1 MFRDQ
6 IYMREYQK
14 TLKTCVVY
22 IEKSAINRL
31 LDIPKEQPLAKIL
44 LILLVLKPSFDFPRN
59 QKSPEM
65 PGINS
70 SSDYLKPV
78 KE

>member
-22 IEKSAINRL
+22 IGKSAINRL
-31 LDIPKEQPLAKIL
+31 LDIPKEQSLAQIL
-44 LILLVLKPSFDFPRN
+44 IDFIGT
-59 QKSPEM
+59 KAEF
-65 PGINS
+65 
-70 SSDYLKPV
+70 
-78 KE
+78 